1 MNKEILKKILRRN
14 NIPDHYYNVDEKG
27 GTDLKVCMKKESD
40 RWKVYFSERGREFDV
55 EYFDSESEACK
66 HILTRFFHIK

>member
-27 GTDLKVCMKKESD
+27 ETDLRVCMKKESD
-40 RWKVYFSERGREFDV
+40 RWKV
-55 EYFDSESEACK
+55 
-66 HILTRFFHIK
+66 FFPNVAGNLM